1 MQALEVHIVLYYIK
15 YILSRKI
22 GCRPRA
28 DISRH
33 IETTTAIFASYYSHS
48 GNIISGNGALNASLP
63 ARNAAEG
70 KSEASHG
77 AHNATAEGVTA
88 WRNDPSPQ
96 SSISSDSASE
106 SCKSCRCKGIVQHI
120 GIGFPWLRCSH
131 YQPAYGIVGHYVD
144 SAGVPSDR
152 CTNTLAR
159 LLIQS

>member
-1 MQALEVHIVLYYIK
+1 M
-15 YILSRKI
+15 
-22 GCRPRA
+22 PP
-28 DISRH
+28 
-33 IETTTAIFASYYSHS
+33 
-48 GNIISGNGALNASLP
+48 LP

-96 SSISSDSASE
+96 SSISSDSASNPA
-106 SCKSCRCKGIVQHI
+106 SRCRCKGIVQHI

-144 SAGVPSDR
+144 SAGSAFRQMYEHLGPVAHTVLTAKVSEQHR
-152 CTNTLAR
+152 HRVKHRGIAKSACKEIR
-159 LLIQS
+159 RIRMHG